1 MLQKYKV
8 YDYKTDEVVEL
19 DGIEFKLSS
28 AKQDTILPNWAMR
41 GFGELGIFFY
51 SEVKD
56 KDGNEIFESDI
67 IQDDNYNRYIVCF
80 GTYVVDGESKV
91 NHGFYLSN
99 IDKEEIDYLLLDKE
113 YKVVG
118 FWHKFEGEKYNDRQ
132 H

>member
-8 YDYKTDEVVEL
+8 YDYKTDELVKL
-19 DGIEFKLSS
+19 DGINFKLGS
-28 AKQDTILPNWAMR
+28 AKVDAHYPEWGMR
-41 GFGELGIFFY
+41 WLDDLGIFLY
-51 SEVKD
+51 SGTKD

-80 GTYVVDGESKV
+80 GNYVVDDENKV
-91 NHGFYLSN
+91 NYGFYLSN

-118 FWHKFEGEKYNDRQ
+118 FWHKFEGEK
-132 H
+132 

>member
-1 MLQKYKV
+1 MSQKYKV
-8 YDYKTDEVVEL
+8 YDYKKNEVVEL

-28 AKQDTILPNWAMR
+28 VKQDVILPNWAMR
-41 GFGELGIFFY
+41 EVGELGIFFY

-113 YKVVG
+113 YKIVG
-118 FWHKFEGEKYNDRQ
+118 FWNKFEGEK
-132 H
+132 

>member
-8 YDYKTDEVVEL
+8 YDYKTNEVAKL
-19 DGIEFKLSS
+19 DGINFKLGS
-28 AKQDTILPNWAMR
+28 AKLDAHYPEWGMR
-41 GFGELGIFFY
+41 WLDDLGIFLY
-51 SEVKD
+51 SGTKD

-80 GTYVVDGESKV
+80 GNYVVDGESKV
-91 NHGFYLSN
+91 NYGFYLSN

-118 FWHKFEGEKYNDRQ
+118 FWHKFEGVIDG
-132 H
+132 